1 MEKLVSVN
9 VVAEWLNLP
18 VDRVYT
24 LSRENLI
31 PTVRLGRSIRFCP
44 KAVQQFVENGGKALP
59 KKIAG

>member
-9 VVAEWLNLP
+9 VVSEWLNIP